1 MRCVRSGEGR
11 GSKIKVLGKH
21 KASKTSIASAHL
33 ELCSPMFGE
42 RCISK
47 LMSEFEVGFS
57 F

>member
-1 MRCVRSGEGR
+1 MRCARSRGGR
-11 GSKIKVLGKH
+11 GSNFRVLGKH

-42 RCISK
+42 TCISK

>member
-1 MRCVRSGEGR
+1 MRCVRSREGR

-42 RCISK
+42 TCMSK
-47 LMSEFEVGFS
+47 LMSEFEVRFS